1 VLEKTTKVHG
11 YSSVDTLLMDYGFIP
26 TVLTLKNKKIE
37 IVKAIV
43 KSFINQK

>member
-11 YSSVDTLLMDYGFIP
+11 YSSIDTLLMDYRFVP
-26 TVLTLKNKKIE
+26 SVLMPNHKKIE

-43 KSFINQK
+43 KSFTNK

>member
-11 YSSVDTLLMDYGFIP
+11 YSPVDTLLMDYRFVP
-26 TVLTLKNKKIE
+26 SVLTLKHKKIE

-43 KSFINQK
+43 KSFTNK